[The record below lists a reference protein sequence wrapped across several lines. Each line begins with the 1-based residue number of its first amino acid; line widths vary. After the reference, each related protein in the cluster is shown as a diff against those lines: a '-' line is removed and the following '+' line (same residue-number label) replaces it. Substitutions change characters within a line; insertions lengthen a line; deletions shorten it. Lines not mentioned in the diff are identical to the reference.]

1 MEVAV
6 KNTQGTDT
14 GRKVALPTEVFGLEA
29 PSDHA
34 IYEDVRN
41 IMANRRQG
49 THKSKER
56 GEVQGSNKK
65 PYKQKGTGN
74 ARPGSK
80 RSPLWRHG
88 GRVFGPRPRSYGF
101 HVNKKV
107 SRLAR
112 RSALTYKARE
122 EKILMVETFNMDAP
136 KTQDFIKVLDALE
149 LSSTKILFVLP
160 EDNKNLYLSS
170 RNLHNAT
177 VVRAQDLNTYD
188 ILNADQLVLVEG
200 SLEKI
205 QQQLG

>member
-6 KNTQGTDT
+6 KNTKGTET

-49 THKSKER
+49 THKAKER

-122 EKILMVETFNMDAP
+122 EKILIVETFNMDAP
-136 KTQDFIKVLDALE
+136 KTKDFINVLNALE
-149 LSSTKILFVLP
+149 LASTKILFVLP
-160 EDNKNLYLSS
+160 EDDKNLYLSS
-170 RNLHNAT
+170 RNLPKAN

>member
-6 KNTQGTDT
+6 KNTKGTET

-49 THKSKER
+49 THKAKER
-56 GEVQGSNKK
+56 GEVKGSNKK

-122 EKILMVETFNMDAP
+122 EKILVVESFDLNAP
-136 KTQDFIKVLDALE
+136 KTKEFINVLNALE
-149 LSSTKILFVLP
+149 LASTKILFVLP
-160 EDNKNLYLSS
+160 EDNKNVYLSS
-170 RNLHNAT
+170 RNLPKAN

-188 ILNADQLVLVEG
+188 ILNAEQLVLVEG